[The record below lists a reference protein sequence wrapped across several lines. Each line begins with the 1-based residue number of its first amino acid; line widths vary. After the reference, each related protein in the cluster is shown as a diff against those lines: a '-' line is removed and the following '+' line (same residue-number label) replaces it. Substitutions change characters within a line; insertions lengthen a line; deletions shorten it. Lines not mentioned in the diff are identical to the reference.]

1 METNLNQQ
9 KTVQVFYKIFVLFSK
24 KYFYINGK
32 KNYLETIVCTY
43 DVRTT
48 IYTFLLDFL
57 NTLQKTLT

>member
-1 METNLNQQ
+1 METNLSQQ

-24 KYFYINGK
+24 KYFDINGK
-32 KNYLETIVCTY
+32 KNYLETIVCMY